1 MIEWVAELSVEAVG
15 KDNVYIATENK
26 KISDIVSKKGF
37 NSILTSE
44 NCLTGTD
51 RVAEVAQ
58 KIDADIYVNVQGDE
72 PLVKP
77 NDIKKIISAKKKY
90 PGEIINGYTSIN
102 KEEDP
107 NNVNIPK
114 VIFSN
119 NNHLIYI
126 SRKAIPGFK
135 EESKIPNVYF
145 KQVCIYA
152 FNKNELLLFK
162 NHKSKSKIEQ
172 IEDIEILRFFEFEK
186 KIRLVET
193 NSYSLAV
200 DEPIDVERVEKEL
213 IKLQKNT

>member
-186 KIRLVET
+186 K
-193 NSYSLAV
+193 N
-200 DEPIDVERVEKEL
+200 
-213 IKLQKNT
+213 